1 MQIMV
6 RIIII
11 SASMLILLVACGG
24 SGGDGGDAGIQPTVP
39 QEFDCPAGS
48 VDCPELVID
57 GDSPDELPGGSLS
70 EFHGFADPTIRKDPD
85 SDRIWMAYSWPNVH
99 VVGLRHVPG
108 VDTHLAYS
116 DDGGLTWQ
124 FHSELWL
131 SEAAQDLSGS
141 MEDGYIDHEVPNL
154 LPRITASGTIWYGV
168 RLNYFVSNAGGY
180 QTRKGSSFRLGIMQA
195 DSPPELAGA
204 DAAVLGSAYTHPNW
218 GVDTYLAALHPDV
231 YPCDLWNEPAL
242 YWHIDELYLVAHCL
256 GYDEATLLPT
266 VAENDL
272 VVFAT
277 TAAGHVT
284 DWVWRYVG
292 KLAGHEEALELG
304 GVGLTQ
310 VDIVQDWSGQ
320 WLAAV
325 TPEDWSDTED
335 DFIHYGCRV
344 VEIENMAAPY
354 FSRDRYG
361 DHKVRA
367 VITASDQDR
376 IGPAACSYDPDS
388 DTGVLIGRRY
398 KSPGFMS
405 IFIHTTGIHP

>member
-57 GDSPDELPGGSLS
+57 GDSPDELPGGGLS

-168 RLNYFVSNAGGY
+168 RLNYFVSNAGGFFM
-180 QTRKGSSFRLGIMQA
+180 FRGIQ
-195 DSPPELAGA
+195 
-204 DAAVLGSAYTHPNW
+204 
-218 GVDTYLAALHPDV
+218 
-231 YPCDLWNEPAL
+231 
-242 YWHIDELYLVAHCL
+242 
-256 GYDEATLLPT
+256 
-266 VAENDL
+266 
-272 VVFAT
+272 VF
-277 TAAGHVT
+277 
-284 DWVWRYVG
+284 
-292 KLAGHEEALELG
+292 
-304 GVGLTQ
+304 
-310 VDIVQDWSGQ
+310 DIKK
-320 WLAAV
+320 
-325 TPEDWSDTED
+325 
-335 DFIHYGCRV
+335 
-344 VEIENMAAPY
+344 
-354 FSRDRYG
+354 
-361 DHKVRA
+361 HKV
-367 VITASDQDR
+367 D
-376 IGPAACSYDPDS
+376 
-388 DTGVLIGRRY
+388 
-398 KSPGFMS
+398 KW
-405 IFIHTTGIHP
+405 

>member
-1 MQIMV
+1 MI
-6 RIIII
+6 RT
-11 SASMLILLVACGG
+11 ILFSTSILFLLTACGG
-24 SGGDGGDAGIQPTVP
+24 SDNGSGGNEPAAAQV
-39 QEFDCPAGS
+39 FDCLAGA

-57 GDSPDELPGGSLS
+57 GDAPDQLPGGGLS

-99 VVGLRHVPG
+99 VVGLLQLHVPG

-116 DDGGLTWQ
+116 DDGGVTWQ
-124 FHSELWL
+124 FHSTLWP
-131 SEAAQDLSGS
+131 SEPALDLSGS
-141 MEDGYIDHEVPNL
+141 LEAGYIDHEVPNL
-154 LPRITASGTIWYGV
+154 LARNTASGTIWYGV
-168 RLNYFVSNAGGY
+168 RLNYFVSNTGGY
-180 QTRKGSSFRLGIMQA
+180 QTRKGSSFRLAIMQA

-204 DAAVLGSAYTHPNW
+204 DAAVLGSAITHPNW
-218 GVDTYLAALHPDV
+218 GVDIYLASLHPDV

-242 YWHIDELYLVAHCL
+242 YWHEDELYLVVHCL
-256 GYDEATLLPT
+256 GYDDATLLPT

-277 TAAGHVT
+277 TAQGHVT
-284 DWVWRYVG
+284 SWVWRYVG

-310 VDIVQDWSGQ
+310 VDIVRDWNGQ
-320 WLAAV
+320 WLAVV
-325 TPEDWSDTED
+325 TPEDWSDTEN

-344 VEIENMAAPY
+344 VEIENMTSPC
-354 FSRDRYG
+354 FSRDGYG
-361 DHKVRA
+361 NLKVRA

-376 IGPAACSYDPDS
+376 IGPAACSYHPDS
-388 DTGVLIGRRY
+388 ATGVIIGRRY

-405 IFIHTTGIHP
+405 IFLHTTGIHP